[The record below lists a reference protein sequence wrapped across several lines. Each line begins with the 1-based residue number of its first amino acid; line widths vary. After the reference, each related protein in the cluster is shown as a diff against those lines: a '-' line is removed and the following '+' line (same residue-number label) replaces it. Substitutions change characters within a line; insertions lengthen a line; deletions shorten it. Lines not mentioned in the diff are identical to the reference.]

1 MAHWCLF
8 ETNCKHNDDW
18 ILNVIFYEESKCLA
32 SFNVRLFQRNPRK
45 IQDCKYLL
53 RKIYLTKST
62 YFKYT
67 IQNFQSVLV
76 GPTMQKNNVEQV
88 TIKHRHHFMMSKKT
102 EIFFSKQLKKAQIK
116 QHLVK
121 I

>member
-1 MAHWCLF
+1 MS
-8 ETNCKHNDDW
+8 DS
-18 ILNVIFYEESKCLA
+18 SKE
-32 SFNVRLFQRNPRK
+32 
-45 IQDCKYLL
+45 IQEKNQYCKYLL

-62 YFKYT
+62 YFKST

-102 EIFFSKQLKKAQIK
+102 EIFFSNQTTFGKNINYTL
-116 QHLVK
+116 
-121 I
+121 